1 MTTPKI
7 SKREWPVMQALWERG
22 RLSIGEITNDLRGPD
37 RRPTY
42 ETVQTMIYRL
52 ESRGAVRRVEK
63 IRNFHIFQASVDRDT
78 AEKQV
83 VAELLRLF
91 DGRVGPFSSI

>member
-1 MTTPKI
+1 
-7 SKREWPVMQALWERG
+7 
-22 RLSIGEITNDLRGPD
+22 
-37 RRPTY
+37 
-42 ETVQTMIYRL
+42 MIYRL

-91 DGRVGPFSSI
+91 DGRVWPILEHLIRMGRLATADLKDVEQSLKIVAQRRAVPGVVP